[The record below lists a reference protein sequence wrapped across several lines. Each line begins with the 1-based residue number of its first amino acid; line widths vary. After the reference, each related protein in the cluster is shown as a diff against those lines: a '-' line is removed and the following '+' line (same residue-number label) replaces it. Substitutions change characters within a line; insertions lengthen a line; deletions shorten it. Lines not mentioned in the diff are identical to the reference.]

1 MIRKN
6 SAMKKRCLLFSLLF
20 VSTSLLTAQED
31 GLLSLVEEEERT
43 EYITGA
49 FKTNRVIH
57 GHSIENTAGGV
68 LDVKIAH
75 RFGRLNSGFF
85 SFYGLDDAMARIGA
99 DYGITDQLTIGIGRN
114 GFLNTFDGFAKYKFL
129 RQSAGKREMPL
140 SAAFLATI
148 AARGTKVN
156 PDPENQASSR
166 LAYTYQLL
174 LGRKFNRN
182 FSMQLMPTL
191 VHRNLVD
198 FNEENDVYALG
209 IGARQKITKRIAVT
223 LEYYYVPG
231 DQLPSDDVSN
241 FYNSLAIGF
250 DIETG
255 GHVFQL
261 HFTNSTSMIHR
272 GFITETTGNWA
283 DGDIHFGFNIARVFT
298 IDKPEIK

>member
-1 MIRKN
+1 
-6 SAMKKRCLLFSLLF
+6 MKKHCLLFSLLF
-20 VSTSLLTAQED
+20 TPLFFLSAQEGD
-31 GLLSLVEEEERT
+31 LLSLIDEEERT
-43 EYITGA
+43 EYVTAA

-75 RFGRLNSGFF
+75 RFGRLNTGFF
-85 SFYGLDDAMARIGA
+85 EFYGLDNAMARIGA
-99 DYGITDQLTIGIGRN
+99 DYGITDQLTVGLGRN
-114 GFLNTFDGFAKYKFL
+114 GFLNTFDGFLKYKFL
-129 RQSAGKREMPL
+129 RQSTGKKNMPV
-140 SAAFLATI
+140 SAALLGTLEFRAT
-148 AARGTKVN
+148 KEN
-156 PDPENQASSR
+156 PDPEGQASSR
-166 LAYTYQLL
+166 FAYTYQLL
-174 LGRKFNRN
+174 VGRKFSQA
-182 FSMQLMPTL
+182 FSLQLMPTL

-198 FNEENDVYALG
+198 FNEQNDVFAIGL
-209 IGARQKITKRIAVT
+209 GARQKITKRVALT

-231 DQLPSDDVSN
+231 DQLPSDDIN
-241 FYNSLAIGF
+241 RYYNSLAIGF

>member
-1 MIRKN
+1 
-6 SAMKKRCLLFSLLF
+6 MKKNCL
-20 VSTSLLTAQED
+20 
-31 GLLSLVEEEERT
+31 LLSLLLTPLFFLSAQEGDLLSLIDEEERT
-43 EYITGA
+43 EYVTAA

-75 RFGRLNSGFF
+75 RFGMLNTGFF
-85 SFYGLDDAMARIGA
+85 EFYGLDNAMARIGA
-99 DYGITDQLTIGIGRN
+99 DYGITDQLTVGLGRN
-114 GFLNTFDGFAKYKFL
+114 GFLNTFDGFLKYKFL
-129 RQSAGKREMPL
+129 QQSTGKKNMPI
-140 SAAFLATI
+140 SAALLGTLEFRAT
-148 AARGTKVN
+148 KEN
-156 PDPENQASSR
+156 PDPEGQASSR
-166 LAYTYQLL
+166 FAYTYQLL
-174 LGRKFNRN
+174 VGRKFSQA
-182 FSMQLMPTL
+182 FSLQLMPTL
-191 VHRNLVD
+191 VHRNLVG
-198 FNEENDVYALG
+198 FNEQNDVFAIGL
-209 IGARQKITKRIAVT
+209 GARQKITKRVALT

-231 DQLPSDDVSN
+231 DQLPSDDIN
-241 FYNSLAIGF
+241 RYYNSLAIGF

>member
-1 MIRKN
+1 
-6 SAMKKRCLLFSLLF
+6 MKKHCLLFSLLF
-20 VSTSLLTAQED
+20 TPLFFLSAQEGD
-31 GLLSLVEEEERT
+31 LLSLIDEEERT
-43 EYITGA
+43 EYVTAA

-75 RFGRLNSGFF
+75 RFGRLNTGFF
-85 SFYGLDDAMARIGA
+85 EFYGLDNAMARIGA
-99 DYGITDQLTIGIGRN
+99 DYGITDQLTVGLGRN
-114 GFLNTFDGFAKYKFL
+114 GFLNTFDGFLKYKFL
-129 RQSAGKREMPL
+129 RQSTGKKNMPV
-140 SAAFLATI
+140 SAALLGTLEFRAT
-148 AARGTKVN
+148 KEN
-156 PDPENQASSR
+156 PDPEGQASSR
-166 LAYTYQLL
+166 FAYTYQLL
-174 LGRKFNRN
+174 VGRKFSQA
-182 FSMQLMPTL
+182 FSLQLMPTL

-198 FNEENDVYALG
+198 FNEQNDVFAIGL
-209 IGARQKITKRIAVT
+209 GARQKITKRVALT

-231 DQLPSDDVSN
+231 DQLPSDN
-241 FYNSLAIGF
+241 INRYYNSLAIGF

-298 IDKPEIK
+298 INKPEIK

>member
-1 MIRKN
+1 
-6 SAMKKRCLLFSLLF
+6 MKKHCFLTLLLFTPLF
-20 VSTSLLTAQED
+20 FLSAQEND
-31 GLLSLVEEEERT
+31 LLSLIDEEERT
-43 EYITGA
+43 EYVTAA

-75 RFGRLNSGFF
+75 RFGRLNTGFF
-85 SFYGLDDAMARIGA
+85 EFYGLDNAMARIGA
-99 DYGITDQLTIGIGRN
+99 DYGITDQLTVGLGRN
-114 GFLNTFDGFAKYKFL
+114 GFLNTFDGFLKYKFL
-129 RQSAGKREMPL
+129 RQSTGKKNMPV
-140 SAAFLATI
+140 SAALLGTLEFRAT
-148 AARGTKVN
+148 KEN
-156 PDPENQASSR
+156 PDPEGQASSR
-166 LAYTYQLL
+166 FAYTYQLL
-174 LGRKFNRN
+174 VGRKFSQS
-182 FSMQLMPTL
+182 FSLQLMPTL

-198 FNEENDVYALG
+198 FNEQNDVFAIGL
-209 IGARQKITKRIAVT
+209 GARQKITKRVALT

-231 DQLPSDDVSN
+231 DQLPSDDIN
-241 FYNSLAIGF
+241 RYYNSLAIGF

-261 HFTNSTSMIHR
+261 HFTNSTSMVHR

>member
-1 MIRKN
+1 
-6 SAMKKRCLLFSLLF
+6 MKKPCLLLSLLF
-20 VSTSLLTAQED
+20 LPPAFLAAQED

-43 EYITGA
+43 EYITAA

-75 RFGRLNSGFF
+75 RFGMLNSGFF
-85 SFYGLDDAMARIGA
+85 SFYGLDNVMARIGA
-99 DYGITDQLTIGIGRN
+99 DYGITDQLTIGLGRS

-129 RQSAGKREMPL
+129 RQSAGKRNMPI
-140 SAAFLATI
+140 SAAFLGAMELRAT
-148 AARGTKVN
+148 KDN
-156 PDPENQASSR
+156 LDPEDRPSSR
-166 LAYTYQLL
+166 LAYTCQLL
-174 LGRKFNRN
+174 VGRKFNEN
-182 FSMQLMPTL
+182 FSLQLMPTL

-198 FNEENDVYALG
+198 FDEENDVYAIGL
-209 IGARQKITKRIAVT
+209 GARQKITKRIAAT

-231 DQLPSDDVSN
+231 DQLPSGDIN
-241 FYNSLAIGF
+241 KFYNSLAVGF

-261 HFTNSTSMIHR
+261 HFTNSTSMAHR
-272 GFITETTGNWA
+272 GFVTETTGNWA